1 METQQTV
8 QRQNVQIE
16 LLERQNEQLQLKID
30 RLTSKSNGNPP
41 LNDGKAFLYRSCE
54 EIRAADPESESGG
67 YWIDPDGVA
76 TGDPPIFVQ
85 CDMTT
90 GSSRYFNF
98 SSIISFLNR
107 IHFDFTQQRR
117 INVSGSLP

>member
-16 LLERQNEQLQLKID
+16 QLERQIVQL
-30 RLTSKSNGNPP
+30 TAKSDEDPP
-41 LNDGKAFLYRSCE
+41 LNEGKAVLYRSCE
-54 EIRAADPESESGG
+54 ELRSADPESGSGG

-85 CDMTT
+85 CNMTT
-90 GSSRYFNF
+90 GSSR
-98 SSIISFLNR
+98 L
-107 IHFDFTQQRR
+107 IH
-117 INVSGSLP
+117 